1 MRCVMHT
8 CRNTDLRPT
17 GIDTDSISVSNE
29 WIPIILCSA
38 VNIALLT
45 LLLSTYTNK
54 QLQLSLFGLTI
65 DYYIFG
71 GFAVQAQ
78 VLVNTYLS
86 IKTMKKGFIAVV
98 LLNILGICFAGI
110 GSVIMSG
117 QMAALPGVV
126 TYFSSTVISTVLY
139 YYKKGLR
146 DNIQRLTEQRDEI
159 TSLYRE
165 ISASKEKLS

>member
-1 MRCVMHT
+1 M
-8 CRNTDLRPT
+8 
-17 GIDTDSISVSNE
+17 
-29 WIPIILCSA
+29 
-38 VNIALLT
+38 
-45 LLLSTYTNK
+45 
-54 QLQLSLFGLTI
+54 TI